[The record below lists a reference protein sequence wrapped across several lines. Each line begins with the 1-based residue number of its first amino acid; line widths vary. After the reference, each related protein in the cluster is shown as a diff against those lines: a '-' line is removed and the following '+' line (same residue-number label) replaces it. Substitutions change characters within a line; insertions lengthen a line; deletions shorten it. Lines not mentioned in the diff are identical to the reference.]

1 MSSVPEHPINSC
13 YIMYLFAFME
23 IVLDAVCTALA
34 DPVRRRVVELLS
46 EGPRRAGE
54 LAEAIGVAPPVMS
67 RHLRLLLE
75 SDVVDDERSPA
86 DARVRL
92 FYLKR
97 ESLAA
102 LRGWLDRVDAGP
114 GSV

>member
-1 MSSVPEHPINSC
+1 
-13 YIMYLFAFME
+13 ME

-34 DPVRRRVVELLS
+34 DPVRRRVVELLC

-54 LAEAIGVAPPVMS
+54 LAEATGVAPPVMS

-92 FYLKR
+92 FFLKR
-97 ESLAA
+97 EA
-102 LRGWLDRVDAGP
+102 LGALQDWLDELQPAQ
-114 GSV
+114 GSP